1 MTTPS
6 SQTFSFFSSSRSWLL
21 LLVVAACLFF
31 IGLGR
36 LPLLEPDEGRNAEV
50 AREMLQTHDWITP
63 HYDGLPYLDKPAL
76 FFWMVAGSFRCLG
89 VSEGTARMP
98 SALLALATVL
108 LAAMMGKK
116 MFGERAGLRAGIIL
130 ATSPLVFAFARLVI
144 FDMPLTLM
152 VSIALFFFW
161 LGSRQDDRRLWID
174 VVAFAA
180 MGIATLTKGPVG
192 FLLPLI
198 VLAVYHALSRQFRK
212 LRRVHWAAGWG
223 VFLAIVLPW
232 FIEVCLRN
240 PGFARYAL
248 WQESLVRFTTG
259 GHLHR
264 SQGPF
269 YYIPVY
275 FGGFFPWSLFLLL
288 IVANRLKKWRALGE
302 EAHRPELF
310 LLSWA
315 AVVFVFFTI
324 SHSKLPGY
332 FLPALVPLSLLAA
345 AAWKD
350 VDAPGASRSPDW
362 LTAGFA
368 AMILVGI
375 VMAALAQLLHFHGIE
390 HQWARKLPSSVS
402 GLIKP
407 TLFLGGLIVAALGFL
422 GRNMATRSQRLRL
435 RSLVFVVIA
444 LTLPLLA
451 FRWRLGFKSYFS
463 AFSSR
468 QLAKT
473 ILKSPQ
479 RNLAVY
485 GFYYFRTSLPFYL
498 KRPVGL
504 VTADGDELTSN
515 YLVAHFRSLRGAGP
529 RLFGGRTAM
538 THTNTQK
545 AGLPVLL
552 SGQELSEIARNVPF
566 LLMVE
571 NNEVNDALRATGP
584 MDPLWQSW
592 KYSVWEKGPR

>member
-1 MTTPS
+1 MTTSP
-6 SQTFSFFSSSRSWLL
+6 SQTLPFFSSSRSWLL
-21 LLVVAACLFF
+21 LFVVAACLFF

-50 AREMLQTHDWITP
+50 AREMLTTHDWITP
-63 HYDGLPYLDKPAL
+63 HYDGLPYLDKPSFL
-76 FFWMVAGSFRCLG
+76 FWMVAGSFRCFG
-89 VSEGTARMP
+89 VSEWTARIP
-98 SALLALATVL
+98 SALLALGTVL
-108 LAAMMGKK
+108 LAGLMGKK
-116 MFGERAGLRAGIIL
+116 MFGGRAGLRAGIIL
-130 ATSPLVFAFARLVI
+130 ATSPLVFVFARLVI
-144 FDMPLTLM
+144 FDMPLTFL
-152 VSIALFFFW
+152 VSLALFFFW
-161 LGSRQDDRRLWID
+161 LGSRQDDRKLWMD
-174 VVAFAA
+174 VAAFAA
-180 MGIATLTKGPVG
+180 MGAATLTKGPLG

-198 VLAVYHALSRQFRK
+198 TLAVYHALSRQFRS

-223 VFLAIVLPW
+223 VFLAITLPW
-232 FIEVCLRN
+232 FIEVCLHN

-275 FGGFFPWSLFLLL
+275 FGGFFPWSLFLLF
-288 IVANRLKKWRALGE
+288 IAANRLKKWRALGE
-302 EAHRPELF
+302 KTHRSELF

-315 AVVFVFFTI
+315 AVIFVFFTI

-332 FLPALVPLSLLAA
+332 FLPALIPLSLLAA

-350 VDAPGASRSPDW
+350 MDAPDAVRAPDW

-368 AMILVGI
+368 AMILMGI
-375 VMAALAQLLHFHGIE
+375 VMAAAAQFLHFHGIE
-390 HQWARKLPSSVS
+390 HQLARKLPLSVS
-402 GLIKP
+402 GLVKSF
-407 TLFLGGLIVAALGFL
+407 LFLGGLIVAALGFL
-422 GRNMATRSQRLRL
+422 GRNMAVRPRRPVL
-435 RSLVFVVIA
+435 RSIAFVAIA

-451 FRWRLGFKSYFS
+451 LRWRSGFKSYFS
-463 AFSSR
+463 VFSSR
-468 QLAKT
+468 QLAKI

-515 YLVAHFRSLRGAGP
+515 YVVSQFERLRGTETPLA
-529 RLFGGRTAM
+529 
-538 THTNTQK
+538 NTQK
-545 AGLPVLL
+545 AGWPLL
-552 SGQELSEIARNVPF
+552 LTGKELSEMARNAPF
-566 LLMVE
+566 LLMVQ
-571 NNEVNDALRATGP
+571 NNEVNDALRAVGS
-584 MDPLWQSW
+584 MNPLWQAW
-592 KYSVWEKGPR
+592 KYSIWEKSHH